1 MLMRDA
7 SERHWILAVKVMGLL
22 VFFAASLNALLYAS
36 SVAIPV
42 PIADTWFFIQTFVRE
57 ALENKLGVADFFLQR
72 GAGDHAQPLQKL
84 LLLADL
90 HLADLDFR
98 VETLWGNAMGVLTC
112 GWLAWYVQRDAQG
125 MSQNIKAVL
134 CGCVLF
140 CTGMSLNVDAPYTWY
155 LVSYA
160 WLMLAIAFAYWVVM
174 ARIADIKILAAS
186 AAVATLLLGLV
197 LDEYAILVFIGLVV
211 AVLIRDG
218 VTKPKAAATLFAG
231 GFIGLFAS
239 RMLLRA
245 MMDNPDAANATG
257 SSMQALLG
265 IFSQPQAWKL
275 IVGPLADSV
284 VYRAHLATAF
294 PVHWQ
299 TIQIAIAALLFA
311 AHIAFWWRAL
321 FSPTRPRDTVFV
333 MAIALMLLFYA
344 SIAGIALSRVPIF
357 GMDYVHQPRYIT
369 SYKLNIFALALM
381 FLAPIRSSSRTD
393 EKRDSAV
400 SWLPAICAIAIVL
413 LQLPLSKLGWGAAV
427 YIRAYNTNAAQALA
441 AVGRNPLASPGTACP
456 VMLKICGARSDVRQA
471 TMRMLREHRLSI
483 FSDRFRDAN
492 GLTDLRLQSEA
503 APATKKMRAQRKGCQ
518 IDILD
523 WGPRQVSADEPF
535 NVRADGRSAF
545 WLKIDETSSDF
556 ILEFDGRAMYSER
569 NGPDIIIPFP
579 TARFSAVSGNKVR
592 IDAVCGGKK
601 IAGLEAMVD

>member
-1 MLMRDA
+1 MRDA
-7 SERHWILAVKVMGLL
+7 SERHWILAVKVMGLF
-22 VFFAASLNALLYAS
+22 VFLAASSNALLYAS

-42 PIADTWFFIQTFVRE
+42 PIADTWFFIQTFVRD
-57 ALENKLGVADFFLQR
+57 AVENRLGVEDFFLQR

-125 MSQNIKAVL
+125 LRQNIKAVL

-160 WLMLAIAFAYWVVM
+160 WLMLAVAFAYWVAM
-174 ARIADIKILAAS
+174 TRIVDIKVMAAS
-186 AAVATLLLGLV
+186 AAVATWLLGLV
-197 LDEYAILVFIGLVV
+197 LDEYAILVFIGLVF

-218 VTKPKAAATLFAG
+218 IKKPKAAAILFAG
-231 GFIGLFAS
+231 GFVGLLAS

-299 TIQIAIAALLFA
+299 AIQIVIAALLFA
-311 AHIAFWWRAL
+311 AHAAFWWRAL
-321 FSPTRPRDTVFV
+321 VSTTRPRDTVFV

-369 SYKLNIFALALM
+369 SYRLNIFALALM
-381 FLAPIRSSSRTD
+381 FLAPVRSASRTD
-393 EKRDSAV
+393 EKRDSGV

-441 AVGRNPLASPGTACP
+441 VVGRNPLAPPGTACP
-456 VMLKICGARSDVRQA
+456 VMLKICGATPDVRQA

-483 FSDRFRDAN
+483 FSDRFRAAN

-503 APATKKMRAQRKGCQ
+503 PPPSAKMPVQRKGCQ
-518 IDILD
+518 VDILD
-523 WGPRQVSADEPF
+523 WGPRQVSANERF
-535 NVRADGRSAF
+535 NVQSDGQSAF

-556 ILEFDGRAMYSER
+556 TLQLDGRTMYSER
-569 NGPDIIIPFP
+569 NGPDIIVP
-579 TARFSAVSGNKVR
+579 FSAASFSAASGGKVG

-601 IAGLEAMVD
+601 IARLEAAVD